1 MKIKN
6 KTIKQFIKVCRD
18 VLVYCGDKLGQMY
31 DEEDYSRVPQ
41 FDGMIYPMEPY
52 EDVETVGTSD
62 VIFEEKVN
70 TQDLL
75 CEDEQNIV
83 VSDDDDLYS
92 ESHEKTCFRK
102 LIQETADLIVKY
114 DSLACQL
121 TGDSKELLSDVS
133 LKLIENLIRSG
144 CTPIFND
151 KEYDMKR
158 HRVIPY
164 AIVNN
169 GTPIKKTQ
177 RIGVEWNKEVF
188 VLAIVEI

>member
-6 KTIKQFIKVCRD
+6 KKIKQCIKVCHD
-18 VLVYCGDKLGQMY
+18 VLMYCGDKLSQIY
-31 DEEDYSRVPQ
+31 DEEDYTNAPQ
-41 FDGMIYPMEPY
+41 ADEVRCPIEPY
-52 EDVETVGTSD
+52 EDVETVGASYVVFD
-62 VIFEEKVN
+62 EKA
-70 TQDLL
+70 DSHDWC
-75 CEDEQNIV
+75 CEDEQRAVID
-83 VSDDDDLYS
+83 SDDL
-92 ESHEKTCFRK
+92 ESNENASFRK

-144 CTPIFND
+144 CTPIFDD
-151 KEYDMKR
+151 KDYDMKR
-158 HRVIPY
+158 HRVVPY

-177 RIGVEWNKEVF
+177 RVGIEWNKEVF